1 MKKRITV
8 AVLMGGKSAEHEI
21 SLISGREV
29 VKNLNF
35 KKYNVLPI
43 VISRNGIT
51 WQIGERAA
59 FLLDSPAK
67 RRGKGKK
74 PKVGKLIKTDHVSII
89 KNHKVDVVFIAM
101 HGPNGE
107 DGTIQGFLELI
118 GVPYTGSGILASA
131 LGMDKISSRKL
142 FTQAGLKVPEYL
154 VLQKD
159 DSPQIVWKKFKP
171 PVFVKPHNQGSS
183 VGTTLV
189 KEKNKLRDA
198 LNLAFDFSHLALAEE
213 FLDGI
218 EITCPILGNNKPKA
232 LPVVEIVPKRDFF
245 DYKAKYNDKLCDEIV
260 PARISK
266 ALTKKAQ
273 QIALTAYQ
281 SLGCSGFGR
290 VDMIAKGNNIYVLEV
305 NTIPGLTPVSLFPKS
320 AVAAGISYPELLDK
334 IVMFA
339 LSK

>member
-8 AVLMGGKSAEHEI
+8 TVLMGGKSAEHEI

-67 RRGKGKK
+67 RRVKGKK

-118 GVPYTGSGILASA
+118 GVPYTGSKVLASA

-142 FTQAGLKVPEYL
+142 FTHAGLKVPNHL
-154 VLQKD
+154 
-159 DSPQIVWKKFKP
+159 IVKKNDQLKPIWHKFKP

-183 VGTTLV
+183 VGTTKVSKKKHL
-189 KEKNKLRDA
+189 KKA
-198 LNLAFDFSHLALAEE
+198 LNL
-213 FLDGI
+213 
-218 EITCPILGNNKPKA
+218 
-232 LPVVEIVPKRDFF
+232 
-245 DYKAKYNDKLCDEIV
+245 
-260 PARISK
+260 
-266 ALTKKAQ
+266 
-273 QIALTAYQ
+273 
-281 SLGCSGFGR
+281 
-290 VDMIAKGNNIYVLEV
+290 
-305 NTIPGLTPVSLFPKS
+305 
-320 AVAAGISYPELLDK
+320 
-334 IVMFA
+334 
-339 LSK
+339 

>member
-8 AVLMGGKSAEHEI
+8 TVLMGGKSAEHEI

-67 RRGKGKK
+67 RRVKGKK

-159 DSPQIVWKKFKP
+159 DSPQIVWQKFEP

-189 KEKNKLRDA
+189 KKKGELKDA
-198 LNLAFDFSHLALAEE
+198 LDLAFSFSHLSLVEE
-213 FLDGI
+213 FING
-218 EITCPILGNNKPKA
+218 
-232 LPVVEIVPKRDFF
+232 VEI
-245 DYKAKYNDKLCDEIV
+245 
-260 PARISK
+260 
-266 ALTKKAQ
+266 
-273 QIALTAYQ
+273 
-281 SLGCSGFGR
+281 
-290 VDMIAKGNNIYVLEV
+290 
-305 NTIPGLTPVSLFPKS
+305 PGPPPVSLFPKS
-320 AVAAGISYPELLDK
+320 AAAAGISYPELLDK